1 MSMRKKYTRAMAISF
16 FVIIISFFN
25 FERLSGSDCI
35 RAIHVVTLLVC
46 GMGIGVFLQ
55 NLLGFLRDRK
65 SEENHIS

>member
-1 MSMRKKYTRAMAISF
+1 MAISF

-46 GMGIGVFLQ
+46 GMAIGVFLS
-55 NLLGFLRDRK
+55 NLFAFFKKKKNESDV
-65 SEENHIS
+65 N